1 MPQQVPQS
9 KASSDLRQPN
19 DRPDAYRVAVVGMSC
34 QHCIAKVDRAIREV
48 PGVTAVRVSLQ
59 ENLAEV
65 SGGKPHQVIEAVAA
79 AGYESRPLPLIPA
92 SCELPSP
99 NSRDTPAEGQ
109 ARQVAGG
116 YQLVIEDMT
125 CASCVAT
132 VERAIRAVPGVTD
145 AAVNLVEKRAQVS
158 GGEPRAVVAAVIDQG
173 YQARLLETPALPGS
187 LLLSIAGE
195 GAAALPELVQRL
207 DRQAEVK
214 AEAEHW
220 RVSGSLHPADL
231 LLELRQAGLQA
242 RIVEEFIDPRQ
253 EQAEEARAEIRR
265 SWRRAVLAGVVGM
278 GLMAAHF
285 GALLPEL
292 QAPGGQRVWF
302 AIGLL
307 CLIVIGY
314 SGRNY
319 YRGAWKQAKHGAA
332 NMDSLVAMGTGAAWL
347 SSMLLV
353 LWPDFTSQA
362 GANLYFDAS
371 VMILAFLQFGHA
383 LEIRAKRTTGE
394 AIGALLG
401 LAPKTARVQRR
412 GQEVELPVSLLR
424 VGDRI
429 RVRPGERIPID
440 GEVVDGISSV
450 DESMLSGE
458 SAPVKKQPGEGV
470 TGGSMNQ
477 NGSLLVEVTRVGEET
492 TLAQIVRMV
501 KQAQMS
507 KPPIGRLVDRVSA
520 IFVPVVILIAL
531 LSFGGWL
538 LFGPEPRLAFALT
551 AGIAVLVIACPCA
564 LGLATPIAIMV
575 GTGRAAQLNILIRNS
590 DALQSAS
597 RLTHLVMDKTGTL
610 TQGRP
615 MVTRT
620 LPVAGV
626 SENELIRLAASLEAL
641 STHPL
646 ALAVV
651 RRAEQENLE
660 LAPVVEF
667 QNVEGRGVRGL
678 IEGRRV
684 LLGSRLYLLGQG
696 IALPDELLAEA
707 DVEAGMAA
715 TPIWLACDGHVM
727 GLLILK
733 DPLRRDTPSAIA
745 RLHRLGIKLVMCTGD
760 NQSTANSVAA
770 ELGIDEVH
778 SEVLPADKLE
788 VISLLQQQ
796 GHRVGMVG
804 DGIND
809 APALAQADTGF
820 AIGSGTDVAISHAD
834 ITLAGDSLVN
844 VSTAIA
850 ISNASLRN
858 IKQNLFGAFI
868 YNVLGIPLAAGA
880 LYPFTG
886 WLLPPMFAS
895 AAMAMSSVTVV
906 SNANRLRF
914 FTPPTDEEESMSV
927 KLNVSGMTCP
937 HCVKNVTQALQAVD
951 GVDKVEVSLEQA
963 NAVVTGSADVEQ
975 LIAAVKQAGYEAAQA

>member
-1 MPQQVPQS
+1 MQQTAPQTRNFLEQQKPDGNPQG
-9 KASSDLRQPN
+9 
-19 DRPDAYRVAVVGMSC
+19 YRIAVEGMSC
-34 QHCIAKVDRAIREV
+34 QHCVAKVDKAIRAL
-48 PGVTAVRVSLQ
+48 PDVTAVRVSLD

-65 SGGKPHQVIEAVAA
+65 SGGKPHQVIAAVEA
-79 AGYESRPLPLIPA
+79 AGYHARPMPQIPE
-92 SCELPSP
+92 SCELPVTRP
-99 NSRDTPAEGQ
+99 DATAQETETRRID
-109 ARQVAGG
+109 GG
-116 YQLVIEDMT
+116 YQLAIEDMT

-158 GGEPRAVVAAVIDQG
+158 GGEPRAVVNAVIDQG
-173 YQARLLETPALPGS
+173 YQARLLETPAVGGS
-187 LLLSIAGE
+187 LLLEVSGTVDQS
-195 GAAALPELVQRL
+195 LPEFVKRL
-207 DRQAEVK
+207 DSQAKVE
-214 AEAEHW
+214 AEADRW
-220 RVSGSLHPADL
+220 RIDTSLHPADL

-242 RIVEEFIDPRQ
+242 RLIEEYVDPRV
-253 EQAEEARAEIRR
+253 EQAREARQEIRR
-265 SWRRAVLAGVVGM
+265 SWQRAALAGVVGA
-278 GLMAAHF
+278 GLMVAHF
-285 GALLPEL
+285 GSLLPEL
-292 QAPGGQRVWF
+292 QAPGGQIVWF
-302 AIGLL
+302 AVGLL
-307 CLIVIGY
+307 CLFVMGF
-314 SGRNY
+314 SGGNY
-319 YRGAWKQAKHGAA
+319 YRGAWKQAKHAAA
-332 NMDSLVAMGTGAAWL
+332 NMDTLVAMGTGAAWL

-353 LWPDFTSQA
+353 IWPDFTSQA
-362 GANLYFDAS
+362 GAGLYFDAS

-383 LEIRAKRTTGE
+383 LETRAKRTTGE
-394 AIGALLG
+394 AIGSLLG
-401 LAPKTARVQRR
+401 LAPKTARVERR
-412 GQEVELPVSLLR
+412 DQEVELPVSLLQPR
-424 VGDRI
+424 DRI

-440 GEVVDGISSV
+440 GEVVDGASSV

-458 SAPVKKQPGEGV
+458 SAPVKKQPGDGV
-470 TGGSMNQ
+470 TGGTMNQ
-477 NGSLLVEVTRVGEET
+477 NGSLLIQVSRVGEET

-507 KPPIGRLVDRVSA
+507 KPPIGRLVDRISA
-520 IFVPVVILIAL
+520 VFVPVVILIAL
-531 LSFGGWL
+531 LTFAGWL

-615 MVTRT
+615 TVTRI
-620 LPVAGV
+620 LPAAGV
-626 SENELIRLAASLEAL
+626 SEHELLRLAASLETL

-646 ALAVV
+646 ALAIL
-651 RRAEQENLE
+651 RRAEQAGLVP
-660 LAPVVEF
+660 LPVTQF
-667 QNVEGRGVRGL
+667 QNVEGRGVSGS
-678 IEGRRV
+678 IQGRST
-684 LLGSRLYLLGQG
+684 LLGSRVYLQEQG
-696 IALPDELLAEA
+696 IALPDELLAAAAAEA
-707 DVEAGMAA
+707 DLTG
-715 TPIWLACDGHVM
+715 TPIWLAGEGRLL

-733 DPLRRDTPSAIA
+733 DPIRQDTPAAITG
-745 RLHRLGIKLVMCTGD
+745 LHRLGIKLVMCTGD
-760 NQSTANSVAA
+760 NRATARGVAA
-770 ELGIDEVH
+770 QLGIDEVH
-778 SEVLPADKLE
+778 SEVLPGDKLA
-788 VISLLQQQ
+788 VIRTLQQQ

-834 ITLAGDSLVN
+834 ITLAGDSLLN

-850 ISNASLRN
+850 ISSASLRN
-858 IKQNLFGAFI
+858 IKQNLFGAFV
-868 YNVLGIPLAAGA
+868 YNVLGIPLAAGV

-914 FTPPTDEEESMSV
+914 FKPQTQEEEAMSI
-927 KLNVSGMTCP
+927 KLKVTGMTCP
-937 HCVKNVTQALQAVD
+937 HCVKSVTQALQEVD

-963 NAVVTGSADVEQ
+963 DALVTGSANVEQ
-975 LIAAVKQAGYEAAQA
+975 LIAAVKQAGYEAERA